1 MVSLLTYSKTEQD
14 AAALKKAAKE
24 LIAKVSEDYWEIRQ
38 IFSLED
44 LREYLS
50 DMPLIHLLIYDICD
64 SASMEF
70 LWEIRRA
77 YKQTMVMIVADTSV
91 SPMAYIKPGLRASS
105 LLLKPWTMEQMHDV
119 LHEFFAEY
127 LTAAEEEQDGT
138 QSVYVAETKEG
149 TINIPYEQIYFF
161 EAREKKIYVCAGKEE
176 FGFYS
181 TIDKLAREL
190 PTYFVRCH
198 RGFIVNRKK
207 IRRLALSQNTLYLSD
222 GFDVPLSRSYKA
234 AIKEMVK

>member
-14 AAALKKAAKE
+14 AASLKAAAKE
-24 LIAKVSEDYWEIRQ
+24 LIARISEDYWEIRQ
-38 IFSLED
+38 TFSLQE

-50 DMPLIHLLIYDICD
+50 ETPLIHLLIYDICD

-70 LWEIRRA
+70 LWEIRKA
-77 YKQTMVMIVADTSV
+77 YRQTMVMIVADTSV
-91 SPMAYIKPGLRASS
+91 SPMEYIKPGLRASS
-105 LLLKPWTMEQMHDV
+105 LLLKPWTREQLYDV
-119 LHEFFAEY
+119 LHDFFDEY
-127 LTAAEEEQDGT
+127 LAVSERRPDDT
-138 QSVYVAETKEG
+138 QSVYMVETKEG

-181 TIDKLAREL
+181 TIDKLAGEL
-190 PTYFVRCH
+190 PAYFMRCH

-207 IRRLALSQNTLYLSD
+207 IRKVVLSQNTLYLSD

-234 AIKEMVK
+234 ALKEMMK